1 MTLTIPF
8 TDLPLRD
15 RPGPCVTGIAH
26 VTADDDLDWQV
37 EAIWID
43 RRHLRRGSVV
53 PAGLARV
60 AFSDCPNSWW
70 QIIAAA
76 IRRDLSWTVEA
87 RLSRVAMPIRE
98 GVAA

>member
-1 MTLTIPF
+1 MTRIPF

-26 VTADDDLDWQV
+26 VTGYDMDWHV
-37 EAIWID
+37 SVIWRE
-43 RRHLRRGSVV
+43 RRHYRARLIVS
-53 PAGLARV
+53 AGLV
-60 AFSDCPNSWW
+60 PVTFSDCPNSWW

-76 IRRDLSWTVEA
+76 IRREMQWTVEA
-87 RLSRVAMPIRE
+87 RLSRVAMPFRK